1 MIAFI
6 SLSVL
11 NLMTGKITD
20 EIESNVSYQMK
31 SQILLKDQNDRKKAS
46 REGKA
51 DTLVI
56 AASV

>member
-1 MIAFI
+1 
-6 SLSVL
+6 
-11 NLMTGKITD
+11 MTGKITD